1 MSTLVLFSCTKA
13 QVDDPN
19 YKILRYPL
27 SDDAK
32 TLDPAVAYDTISAT
46 VLYQSI
52 ETLYQYKYFQTPLEL
67 EPLLA
72 DGMPEISKDK
82 LFYKI
87 KIKRGVRFQDDPAFA
102 EGKGRELKAQD
113 FIYNWQRML
122 IPALLSGGTWVFE
135 DKVVGFSELKKRFQ
149 TEKSTPIEELVSSK
163 IEGFKALDDYTI
175 QIKLLKPYPQ
185 LLYVLAM
192 NFGAPMAKEVTQKYG
207 HEGLSQNMV
216 GTGPYKLKSYVRGSK
231 IILVKN
237 PNFRGEKYPT
247 EGDELAKQN
256 SLLAYA
262 GRDLPFVHEI
272 QFHIIKEEQP
282 AWLRFQ
288 TGELDIG
295 YIPKDNFATAIQAS
309 NLSPELVKKGIQLQK
324 SSDPYIYYLV
334 FNLKDPVVG
343 KNKALRKAI
352 ARAIDRDFWI
362 NLFLNGRA
370 IKATSAVPVGIAG
383 HVERPKPIGDFD
395 LVGAKKLMVEAGY
408 PEGKGLPE
416 LKLDLRGSSPTQ
428 RQQGEYMAKALAEL
442 GIKLK
447 VEANTFP
454 AFLEK
459 QKKGNLQIF
468 FGGWSADYPDAEN
481 FMQLLYSKNAS
492 PGPNYSSFNNKE
504 YDALYLKLSVM
515 SPSVE
520 RTELI
525 RQAEEIAFNDG
536 VWSMLYYPLK
546 YSLSQGWV
554 KNYRPNSIIFNDLKY
569 LDLDYDKKKALHQ

>member
-1 MSTLVLFSCTKA
+1 MKKNLSLTLIAVVTTLVLFSCTKTP
-13 QVDDPN
+13 VDDPN

-82 LFYKI
+82 LVYKI
-87 KIKRGVRFQDDPAFA
+87 KIKQGVRFQDDPAFA

-122 IPALLSGGTWVFE
+122 IPALLSGGTWVFV
-135 DKVVGFSELKKRFQ
+135 DKVVGF
-149 TEKSTPIEELVSSK
+149 
-163 IEGFKALDDYTI
+163 
-175 QIKLLKPYPQ
+175 QIKLLKPFPQ

-237 PNFRGEKYPT
+237 PNFRGEKYPSD
-247 EGDELAKQN
+247 GDPVAKEN

-272 QFHIIKEEQP
+272 QFHVIKEEQP

-352 ARAIDRDFWI
+352 ARAIDRDYWI

-370 IKATSAVPVGIAG
+370 IKATSAVHLG
-383 HVERPKPIGDFD
+383 
-395 LVGAKKLMVEAGY
+395 KLMAEAGY

-504 YDALYLKLSVM
+504 YDALYLKLSAM
-515 SPSVE
+515 APSEE
-520 RTELI
+520 RTDLI
-525 RQAEEIAFNDG
+525 RRAEEIAFNDG
-536 VWSMLYYPLK
+536 VWSMLYYPLR